1 MSRARLALSIAVAV
15 LLLLFIGLSIVFV
28 RLLTPSGTPIF
39 QPPSTAGVEWVRSL
53 YGFGPTADEQLLS
66 PSSVAIAPDGEIYV
80 TDPIRARVMVFAPD
94 GGFRRLLHTAGGGV
108 GPGQFARPESIA
120 IDRASLVYIADS
132 WAKKI
137 IVFDRRGRF
146 VREWPVQ
153 KQARGLAVSA
163 DKVYVL
169 DVGKVL
175 VFDKQGKLLSE
186 FGQRGPGPGQI
197 DAYQGIVARGGTIYV
212 ADSYNRRIQAFD
224 EQGKLKWVMPDGTA
238 SRVGPQI
245 RDAAGK
251 TDGSGTGDA
260 AGHVWQLPQDLTF
273 DGYGRLIAVDAFAFQ
288 IDVIDP
294 ATGKVTNS
302 YGEYGQA
309 DGQLYYPTSIAYDA
323 SRDWFAV
330 ADTQNN
336 RVQIVRIPGSGPAG
350 ASLGWRALSSPY
362 RYVLIPLLILFITFA
377 AAWYSYRRLTRGG
390 KGQTA
395 AEETSNELWT
405 NGEIPS
411 AERL

>member
-15 LLLLFIGLSIVFV
+15 LLLLLIGLSIVFL
-28 RLLTPSGTPIF
+28 RLLTPSGTPMF
-39 QPPSTAGVEWVRSL
+39 QPSSTAGVEWVRSL

-66 PSSVAIAPDGEIYV
+66 PSSVAIAPNGEIYV
-80 TDPIRARVMVFAPD
+80 TDPIRARVMVFGPD
-94 GGFRRLLHTAGGGV
+94 GGFRRLLHTGGGGV
-108 GPGQFARPESIA
+108 GPGQFARPEAIA
-120 IDRASLVYIADS
+120 IDRAGLVYIADS

-153 KQARGLAVSA
+153 KQARGVSVSA

-224 EQGKLKWVMPDGTA
+224 EQGKLKWVMPAGTA
-238 SRVGPQI
+238 SRVGPSVTSMGQ
-245 RDAAGK
+245 K
-251 TDGSGTGDA
+251 SDGSGTGQA
-260 AGHVWQLPQDLTF
+260 ADHAWQLPQDLTF
-273 DGYGRLIAVDAFAFQ
+273 DGYGRLVAVDAFAFQ

-294 ATGKVTNS
+294 ATGKVTNA

-309 DGQLYYPTSIAYDA
+309 DGQLFYPTSIAYDA
-323 SRDWFAV
+323 SRDWFAI

-362 RYVLIPLLILFITFA
+362 RYLLMPLLLLLITLA
-377 AAWYSYRRLTRGG
+377 ATWYSYRRLTRSSA
-390 KGQTA
+390 GQAA
-395 AEETSNELWT
+395 AEKPSDELWT
-405 NGEIPS
+405 NSEIS
-411 AERL
+411 SDE

>member
-15 LLLLFIGLSIVFV
+15 LLLLLIGLSIVFL
-28 RLLTPSGTPIF
+28 RLLTPSGTPMF
-39 QPPSTAGVEWVRSL
+39 QPSSTAGVEWVRSL

-66 PSSVAIAPDGEIYV
+66 PSSVAIAPNGEIFV
-80 TDPIRARVMVFAPD
+80 TDPIRARVMVFGPD
-94 GGFRRLLHTAGGGV
+94 GGFRRLLHTGGGGV

-120 IDRASLVYIADS
+120 IDRAGQVYIADS

-153 KQARGLAVSA
+153 KQARGVSVSA

-175 VFDKQGKLLSE
+175 VFDKRGKLLSE

-212 ADSYNRRIQAFD
+212 ADSYNKRIQAFD
-224 EQGKLKWVMPDGTA
+224 EQGKLKWVMPDGAA
-238 SRVGPQI
+238 SRVGPSVQHM
-245 RDAAGK
+245 AEKA
-251 TDGSGTGDA
+251 DGSGTGQA
-260 AGHVWQLPQDLTF
+260 ADHAWQLPQDLIF
-273 DGYGRLIAVDAFAFQ
+273 DGYGRLIVVDAFAFQ
-288 IDVIDP
+288 IDVVDP
-294 ATGKVTNS
+294 ATGKVTNA

-309 DGQLYYPTSIAYDA
+309 DGQLFYPTSIAYDA
-323 SRDWFAV
+323 SRDWFAI

-362 RYVLIPLLILFITFA
+362 RYVLIPLLLLLITIA
-377 AAWYSYRRLTRGG
+377 ITWYSYRRLTRGSAE
-390 KGQTA
+390 QTT
-395 AEETSNELWT
+395 AEEPSNELWA
-405 NGEIPS
+405 NGEVS
-411 AERL
+411 GDE